1 MKRFLEILVISSLIL
16 DILVRNFKVYFP
28 EYFYYKAEAIM
39 IFSIA
44 SFLLNVKDNWITFLI
59 FSLSINNLSDELF
72 FNPLELGW
80 IELAF
85 TIAVLIIIKFRYAV
99 KR

>member
-1 MKRFLEILVISSLIL
+1 
-16 DILVRNFKVYFP
+16 
-28 EYFYYKAEAIM
+28 M

-80 IELAF
+80 NELAF